1 MTSGFRAYSR
11 RALESLALDRIRSQ
25 GYSFQIEMA
34 YYVWRAGFPVS
45 EIPITFTER
54 VRGSSKMSKSI
65 VREAMRL
72 PWRLRFLEL
81 PALLGRAFGI
91 SRPPQMGGGKD
102 AKES

>member
-1 MTSGFRAYSR
+1 
-11 RALESLALDRIRSQ
+11 
-25 GYSFQIEMA
+25 
-34 YYVWRAGFPVS
+34 
-45 EIPITFTER
+45 
-54 VRGSSKMSKSI
+54 MSKSI